1 MKKIGAL
8 EAGGTKMVLAI
19 YDENGT
25 ELERLTLPTETPDVT
40 MPQMIEFFRRHEID
54 ALGVGSFGP
63 LDLNPASPTY
73 GSITSTPKLA
83 WKDYPLLPALLDG
96 RDIPAGIDTDVNA
109 AIIAEVELGAARGCQ
124 NAVYVTIG
132 TGIGGGVYANGQ
144 TVHGVLH
151 PEVGHMLMCP
161 HPDDPNPRGVCPYHA
176 SCLEGLAAGPAIGA
190 RVQGDA
196 KDLPDDHPTFAI
208 EAFYL
213 AQMCVNLIMTL
224 SPERIILGGGVMQ
237 REALL
242 EQVRKETLRLLNG
255 YIQAPAII
263 DHIDQYI
270 VAPELF
276 PVSGL
281 VGSYLIGKK
290 ALQGDAPCTPA

>member
-8 EAGGTKMVLAI
+8 EAGGTKMVLAV
-19 YDENGT
+19 YEEDGT
-25 ELERLTLPTETPDVT
+25 ELERLTLPTETPEIT
-40 MPQMIEFFRRHEID
+40 MPPMIAFFRRHGID

-73 GSITSTPKLA
+73 GFITSTPKLA
-83 WKDYPLLPALLDG
+83 WKNYPLLKNLLDG
-96 RDIPAGIDTDVNA
+96 RSIPAGIDTDVNA
-109 AIIAEVELGAARGCQ
+109 AIIAEAELGAARGCQ

-144 TVHGVLH
+144 TVHGLLH
-151 PEVGHMLMCP
+151 PEVGHTLLRP
-161 HPDDPNPRGVCPYHA
+161 HPLDPNPRGVCPYHE

-190 RVQGDA
+190 RVGGDA
-196 KDLPDDHPTFAI
+196 KNLPDDHPTFEI

-213 AQMCVNLIMTL
+213 AQMCVNLITTL

-237 REALL
+237 RSRLFA
-242 EQVRKETLRLLNG
+242 QVREQTVRLLNG
-255 YIQAPAII
+255 YIQAPAITE
-263 DHIDQYI
+263 HIDEYI
-270 VAPELF
+270 VAPQLF

-290 ALQGDAPCTPA
+290 ALEKA

>member
-25 ELERLTLPTETPDVT
+25 ELERLTLPTETPEVT
-40 MPQMIEFFRRHEID
+40 MPKMIAFFREHQID

-73 GSITSTPKLA
+73 GYITSTPKLA
-83 WKDYPLLPALLDG
+83 WKNYPLLEKLLDG
-96 RDIPAGIDTDVNA
+96 QDIPAGIDTDVNA
-109 AIIAEVELGAARGCQ
+109 AIIAEVELGAARGCE

-132 TGIGGGVYANGQ
+132 TGIGGGVYSNGK
-144 TVHGVLH
+144 TVHGLLH
-151 PEVGHMLMCP
+151 PEVGHALLKP
-161 HPDDPNPRGVCPYHA
+161 HPDDPNPRGVCPYHE

-208 EAFYL
+208 EAYYL

-242 EQVRKETLRLLNG
+242 KQVRQETLRLLGG
-255 YIQAPAII
+255 YVQSPAITE
-263 DHIDQYI
+263 HIDEYI

-290 ALQGDAPCTPA
+290 ALQGQ

>member
-1 MKKIGAL
+1 MRKIGAL

-25 ELERLTLPTETPDVT
+25 ELERLTMPTETPDVT
-40 MPQMIEFFRRHEID
+40 MPKMIDFFKKHEID

-83 WKDYPLLPALLDG
+83 WKDYPLLEKLLDG
-96 RDIPAGIDTDVNA
+96 QNIPAGIDTDVNA
-109 AIIAEVELGAARGCQ
+109 AIIAEVELGAARGCE

-132 TGIGGGVYANGQ
+132 TGIGGGVYSNGK
-144 TVHGVLH
+144 TVHGLLH
-151 PEVGHMLMCP
+151 PEVGHALLKP
-161 HPDDPNPRGVCPYHA
+161 HPDDPNPRGVCPYHE

-208 EAFYL
+208 EAYYL

-242 EQVRKETLRLLNG
+242 KQVRQETLRLLGG
-255 YIQAPAII
+255 YIQSPAILE
-263 DHIDQYI
+263 HIDEYI

-290 ALQGDAPCTPA
+290 ALEAAE